1 MTTIEKTIKVLE
13 ADRDLAWYLKR
24 YHAANGEA
32 ALSERYLGEWLGLDL
47 ALTMLT
53 DEAQADVLYKSRFAK
68 EAPDV
73 ALP

>member
-32 ALSERYLGEWLGLDL
+32 ALSERYFGEWLSFDL

-53 DEAQADVLYKSRFAK
+53 DEAQADALYKARFAK
-68 EAPDV
+68 EAANV
-73 ALP
+73 EMS